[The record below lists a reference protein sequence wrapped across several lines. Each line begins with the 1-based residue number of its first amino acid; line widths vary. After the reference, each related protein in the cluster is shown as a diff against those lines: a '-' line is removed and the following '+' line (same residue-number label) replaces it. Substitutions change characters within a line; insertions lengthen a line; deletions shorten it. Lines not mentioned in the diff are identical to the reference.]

1 MIIESIEMEN
11 FKSHSN
17 TRVDFNTGISIIIGE
32 NGAGKS
38 SILEAVSFALFKQY
52 SGRKIEELVKKGR
65 EKMSVTLKRSE
76 ERRCKRQKVPYKKA
90 EKQVRV
96 ARQTGCT

>member
-17 TRVDFNTGISIIIGE
+17 TRLEFNTGISIIIGE

-52 SGRKIEELVKKGR
+52 SGRKIEELVKKGK
-65 EKMSVTLKRSE
+65 EK
-76 ERRCKRQKVPYKKA
+76 
-90 EKQVRV
+90 
-96 ARQTGCT
+96 